1 MTAKDGQVFQAAGS
15 VITGDVTIGRDCGVW
30 YNAVIR
36 GDEVDIHIGDR
47 TNIQDNAV
55 VHGDPGNPV
64 HIGSGVTI
72 GHGAIVHGCS
82 IGDNSLIGMGAII
95 LNGARIGRDCIIG
108 AGALVT
114 QGTEI
119 PDGSVAFGNPARIRG
134 QMSPEAVAENRRNA
148 DSGIHKQ
155 HLFVIGPVVENHK
168 APVDLLQDQDPGH
181 QMGKG
186 QRGQFPADIRPGC
199 QGRCRSQGTRDHE
212 NQTAARSLPAA
223 QPGGKILTG
232 PFLSVQVQQDH
243 EIIGPDPGKSPFR
256 LLLHGDAYL
265 GLPLRMQVGLILHFA
280 DLDLTEG
287 RDPLAVFLIQ
297 GGHGFI
303 LEPSDRKQCNHAQR
317 SFFLNH
323 EPLSL
328 TPGPFVNRQV

>member
-1 MTAKDGQVFQAAGS
+1 MTAKNGQVFHAAGS

-64 HIGSGVTI
+64 WIGSGVTI

-82 IGDNSLIGMGAII
+82 IGDNSLIGMGAIL

-148 DSGIHKQ
+148 D
-155 HLFVIGPVVENHK
+155 VYVE
-168 APVDLLQDQDPGH
+168 L
-181 QMGKG
+181 
-186 QRGQFPADIRPGC
+186 
-199 QGRCRSQGTRDHE
+199 
-212 NQTAARSLPAA
+212 ARKNRE
-223 QPGGKILTG
+223 QP
-232 PFLSVQVQQDH
+232 
-243 EIIGPDPGKSPFR
+243 
-256 LLLHGDAYL
+256 
-265 GLPLRMQVGLILHFA
+265 
-280 DLDLTEG
+280 
-287 RDPLAVFLIQ
+287 
-297 GGHGFI
+297 
-303 LEPSDRKQCNHAQR
+303 
-317 SFFLNH
+317 
-323 EPLSL
+323 
-328 TPGPFVNRQV
+328 

>member
-1 MTAKDGQVFQAAGS
+1 MTAKNGQVFQAAGS

-64 HIGSGVTI
+64 WIGSGVTI

-82 IGDNSLIGMGAII
+82 IGDNSLIGMGAIL

-148 DSGIHKQ
+148 DGSS
-155 HLFVIGPVVENHK
+155 LMVGPVVEDHK

-181 QMGKG
+181 QMGKC
-186 QRGQFPADIRPGC
+186 QRGQLPADIGPGR
-199 QGRCRSQGTRDHE
+199 QGRRRPQRTRDHKD
-212 NQTAARSLPAA
+212 QAAMRPLPAA
-223 QPGGKILTG
+223 QPGGEVFTG
-232 PFLSVQVQQDH
+232 PFLPVQVQQDH
-243 EIIGPDPGKSPFR
+243 KIIRPDPGQGPFR
-256 LLLHGDAYL
+256 LLFHGDAYL
-265 GLPLRMQVGLILHFA
+265 GFPFGVQVGLILHFA
-280 DLDLTEG
+280 DLYFAEG
-287 RDPLAVFLIQ
+287 RDPLPVFLIQ

-303 LEPSDRKQCNHAQR
+303 LKTSDGKQCDHAQR
-317 SFFLNH
+317 SSSLNVA
-323 EPLSL
+323 PI
-328 TPGPFVNRQV
+328 V

>member
-82 IGDNSLIGMGAII
+82 IGDNSLIGMGAI
-95 LNGARIGRDCIIG
+95 
-108 AGALVT
+108 
-114 QGTEI
+114 TEI

-148 DSGIHKQ
+148 D
-155 HLFVIGPVVENHK
+155 VYVEL
-168 APVDLLQDQDPGH
+168 A
-181 QMGKG
+181 GK
-186 QRGQFPADIRPGC
+186 
-199 QGRCRSQGTRDHE
+199 
-212 NQTAARSLPAA
+212 
-223 QPGGKILTG
+223 
-232 PFLSVQVQQDH
+232 
-243 EIIGPDPGKSPFR
+243 
-256 LLLHGDAYL
+256 
-265 GLPLRMQVGLILHFA
+265 
-280 DLDLTEG
+280 
-287 RDPLAVFLIQ
+287 
-297 GGHGFI
+297 
-303 LEPSDRKQCNHAQR
+303 
-317 SFFLNH
+317 
-323 EPLSL
+323 
-328 TPGPFVNRQV
+328 NREQL

>member
-36 GDEVDIHIGDR
+36 GDEADIHIGDR

-148 DSGIHKQ
+148 D
-155 HLFVIGPVVENHK
+155 VYVE
-168 APVDLLQDQDPGH
+168 L
-181 QMGKG
+181 
-186 QRGQFPADIRPGC
+186 
-199 QGRCRSQGTRDHE
+199 
-212 NQTAARSLPAA
+212 A
-223 QPGGKILTG
+223 Q
-232 PFLSVQVQQDH
+232 Q
-243 EIIGPDPGKSPFR
+243 
-256 LLLHGDAYL
+256 
-265 GLPLRMQVGLILHFA
+265 
-280 DLDLTEG
+280 
-287 RDPLAVFLIQ
+287 
-297 GGHGFI
+297 
-303 LEPSDRKQCNHAQR
+303 
-317 SFFLNH
+317 
-323 EPLSL
+323 
-328 TPGPFVNRQV
+328 NREQP